1 MITLS
6 VWRAVVLFLFQEKS
20 RLFQWSQKP
29 QVQGRDRFFLGVCY
43 LSKKVEDE
51 ILKMLLPGE
60 EVLLIA
66 EQSRIAPGGSL
77 TTPNRIYVTNRR
89 IIFRNPRLLG
99 LRAEINDF
107 SYEDISN
114 IRLHRG
120 VFSTEIYL
128 KSRFLSDEVVLPAV
142 DKDTASRLN
151 EYIRM
156 GIRKELPGQVISER
170 ATAPVVEK
178 PVAIR
183 DPISEVERLFS
194 LKEKGAITVEEFEE
208 LKSTLLG
215 TTSRVPQVAQTSAPS
230 AVSHVGTCP
239 SCGAQQS
246 QPARFCST
254 CGAAFRAPEA
264 EPT

>member
-1 MITLS
+1 M
-6 VWRAVVLFLFQEKS
+6 
-20 RLFQWSQKP
+20 
-29 QVQGRDRFFLGVCY
+29 
-43 LSKKVEDE
+43 
-51 ILKMLLPGE
+51 
-60 EVLLIA
+60 
-66 EQSRIAPGGSL
+66 
-77 TTPNRIYVTNRR
+77 
-89 IIFRNPRLLG
+89 
-99 LRAEINDF
+99 RAEINDF

-114 IRLHRG
+114 IRLRRG

-156 GIRKELPGQVISER
+156 GMRKELPRQVISER

-183 DPISEVERLFS
+183 DPIAEVERLYG
-194 LKEKGAITVEEFEE
+194 LKEKGAITAEEFEK

-215 TTSRVPQVAQTSAPS
+215 TTPSVPQIVQASSPSPVA
-230 AVSHVGTCP
+230 HVGVCP
-239 SCGAQQS
+239 RCGTQQS

-254 CGAAFRAPEA
+254 CGAAFQVPEA
-264 EPT
+264 EPS